1 MSASVDRNA
10 LQPQRAGLVLTALI
24 LVAAVA
30 NLNLAVANVALPSI
44 GEHFD
49 SSQTALDLIAVAG
62 QDSHLFSTA
71 HLDPATAS
79 QLIDDVL
86 EANGSRTTLLI
97 THRSEGLERMDDV
110 VTLESGV
117 LA

>member
-1 MSASVDRNA
+1 MDPEKGRVTLAGRDLREYR
-10 LQPQRAGLVLTALI
+10 QEDIRRA
-24 LVAAVA
+24 
-30 NLNLAVANVALPSI
+30 
-44 GEHFD
+44 
-49 SSQTALDLIAVAG
+49 IAVAG

-97 THRSEGLERMDDV
+97 THRSEGLERMDEV